1 MRLRTEKQDRYVFAN
16 AQRRPEIID
25 EPLRNKPS
33 QEVAMIAVIAAIT
46 SAIRSARL
54 DVWCSESQI
63 GSARVAAN
71 TQML

>member
-46 SAIRSARL
+46 SAIRSAR
-54 DVWCSESQI
+54 
-63 GSARVAAN
+63 A
-71 TQML
+71 